1 VQVIDNQLLCP
12 ECRTYCKNTEK
23 LVKNYSINRQIEN
36 RRQSLEKFTPQTEQD
51 HILQKQVQTLK
62 SQLMLQQLQIQNLQQ
77 VNVKELSFYVTFLVA
92 IIIIVLL
99 NIFRNLPI
107 SILQTK
113 PIHCKLNL
121 KSKNQ
126 AAHLYLL
133 DKIEMRTS

>member
-1 VQVIDNQLLCP
+1 MDNLEFECPVCYSIDHEQKIIPECGHSFCVKCLEKVTNDNQLLCP

-77 VNVKELSFYVTFLVA
+77 VNVKEFTFYVTLLVA
-92 IIIIVLL
+92 IIII
-99 NIFRNLPI
+99 
-107 SILQTK
+107 IL
-113 PIHCKLNL
+113 
-121 KSKNQ
+121 
-126 AAHLYLL
+126 
-133 DKIEMRTS
+133 